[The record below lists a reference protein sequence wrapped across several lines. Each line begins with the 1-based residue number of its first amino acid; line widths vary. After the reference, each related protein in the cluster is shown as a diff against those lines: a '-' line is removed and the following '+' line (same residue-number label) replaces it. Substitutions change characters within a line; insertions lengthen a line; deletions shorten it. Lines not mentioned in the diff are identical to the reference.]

1 MRPRPAGQSGRRAG
15 RAGGAPASGVSLC
28 AWSGWGG
35 GGRRSCGRPGAGTGP
50 PQLRGRAGCG
60 LAGSAPRP
68 PSPPPACPPAPRPV
82 QLRRGAG
89 SRPVQLRRRLPG
101 AEGGGLGEGA
111 WEPPQLQ
118 RRPGRPRLRGPVQL
132 QWRPGGGRRGRGPSR
147 AGAVAGRPRGLA
159 RRGVGEA
166 VAATFLPRA
175 SSYDFSFVVAV
186 TRVCFLVCCLRCFP
200 AAPALRP
207 PPPSLWF
214 NLPLSPCV
222 FCTVNYME
230 ICISPPLRSSP
241 LRTLAPHSLGKKIQK
256 TKTKNPTLQTLSGP
270 RGSKTVKGLICGVGV
285 AGPLRCLGLIKL
297 SLAPHPTG

>member
-1 MRPRPAGQSGRRAG
+1 MLGAVGAAGGGAAAGG
-15 RAGGAPASGVSLC
+15 RARGR
-28 AWSGWGG
+28 
-35 GGRRSCGRPGAGTGP
+35 GRRSCGVGRGAGSP
-50 PQLRGRAGCG
+50 
-60 LAGSAPRP
+60 APRRAP

-175 SSYDFSFVVAV
+175 SYDFSFVVAV